1 MSEQPVF
8 GEGEDPEK
16 PAVVLLHGWP
26 TSSHLWRDLVP
37 MLSPWMRTIAPDL
50 PDACD
55 LEGSAASVR
64 ALLDDLSIERFA
76 VVGHAEGAAVA
87 QILAVRGGVEA
98 MVLIDAVA
106 LDVRPGSAHGP
117 AHSLRVSVRHT
128 ERLTDDTIAAFL
140 KGGHPATRSVNGA
153 SPGAVELGRLEIPT
167 LVLWGE
173 DDAFLSVELAER
185 LGDALPRAS
194 VAVLPGCGHL
204 VTEDAPETVL
214 PLVFQYLRSMYLG
227 TPHTHEEGPVT
238 VQIGRHPPEESF
250 RW

>member
-1 MSEQPVF
+1 MNDPRVAETK
-8 GEGEDPEK
+8 DPEK

-37 MLSPWMRTIAPDL
+37 MVSPWMRPIAPDL
-50 PDACD
+50 TDPCD
-55 LEGSAASVR
+55 LEGSAVSVR

-76 VVGHAEGAAVA
+76 VVGHAEGAAIA

-106 LDVRPGSAHGP
+106 LDVVPGSADGTEG
-117 AHSLRVSVRHT
+117 SLHASVRHA
-128 ERLTDDTIAAFL
+128 ERLTEDAINGFL
-140 KGGHPATRSVNGA
+140 KIGPTPTRSVNGA
-153 SPGAVELGRLEIPT
+153 PPGLDELGRLQIPT

-173 DDAFLSVELAER
+173 DDAFLPVELAER

-214 PLVFQYLRSMYLG
+214 PLVFQYLRSMYLH
-227 TPHTHEEGPVT
+227 TPHAHEEGPVT